1 MRIGLGCCQTVFG
14 LTPDQRDKVKKALTF
29 DNPAYKS
36 AKKYGRSRYISI
48 PKTLEYYEEFSE
60 RSSDGERKKVLRL
73 PVGVDVFSLTKQA
86 RSDPRNTIL
95 DTRASVPV
103 KYPEFALTLRED
115 QQRAED
121 AYLSQCGDYGA
132 KCLIQLPTGK
142 GKSILALHIAMRLSQ
157 KTLILVHKD
166 DLVVG
171 WKKDIEQ
178 CFPGMKVGLIKAK
191 SRTIGTQITIA
202 TVQTLSRMS
211 AEELSH
217 YTAQFGFVVQDE
229 CHHIGLNIF
238 NVIGQFCSRYKLG
251 LTATPKRGDGL
262 TFVFDLFLGGLCYKH
277 EITEDDEDIS
287 QVRVRYIDSPYRY
300 KPFVFNGQIFNY
312 YDFDPKDLPDK
323 IQFVEEMSG
332 DQRPRIPFLDLDR
345 IMVSAEQTIDKVCE
359 HIIAEFVLGHSV
371 LVMFT
376 QKEHIRLYYDYLLPA
391 LGEEHL
397 MCYYGD
403 SKESSQDLME
413 RAENNRKLV
422 TLATYAKTTEGTNVK
437 QWEVLFMVSSSNN
450 AKNIEQATGRIRR
463 RKEGKIDPV
472 RVYVVRYPLCYTL
485 RGHANTYRKT
495 FRELKYNVDDEE
507 KPRGRKAIFSRGYH

>member
-1 MRIGLGCCQTVFG
+1 MRIVLSSGQEVFG
-14 LTPDQRDKVKKALTF
+14 LTSDQREKVKKSLTF

-48 PKTLEYYEEFSE
+48 PKTLEYYEEYSQ
-60 RSSDGERKKVLRL
+60 RSSDGERKKVLRV
-73 PVGVDVFSLTKQA
+73 PVGVDLFSITKQA
-86 RSDPRNTIL
+86 RSDPNNVL
-95 DTRASVPV
+95 VDTRASIPV

-121 AYLSQCGDYGA
+121 AYLSQCGAYGA
-132 KCLIQLPTGK
+132 QCLIQLPTGK
-142 GKSILALHIAMRLSQ
+142 GKSILAVHIASRLSQ

-166 DLVVG
+166 DLVTG
-171 WKKDIEQ
+171 WQKDIDL

-191 SRTIGTQITIA
+191 SRTVGEQITIA

-211 AEELSH
+211 QEELSQ
-217 YTAQFGFVVQDE
+217 YVNQFGFIVQDE

-238 NVIGQFCSRYKLG
+238 NIIGQFNSRYKLG
-251 LTATPKRGDGL
+251 LTATPKRTDGL

-277 EITEDDEDIS
+277 EVTEDDEDIS
-287 QVRVRYIDSPYRY
+287 QVKVRYIDSPFRF
-300 KPFVFNGQIFNY
+300 KPFVFNGQVFNY
-312 YDFDPKDLPDK
+312 YDYDPKDLPDN
-323 IQFVEEMSG
+323 IQFVEELVG

-345 IMVSAEQTIDKVCE
+345 VAVSAEETIEKVCD
-359 HIIAEFVLGHSV
+359 HIVSEFTLGHSV

-376 QKEHIRLYYDYLLPA
+376 QKEHIRLYYDHLLPA

-403 SKESSQDLME
+403 AKESSNILME

-437 QWEVLFMVSSSNN
+437 QWEVLYMVSSCNN

-463 RKEGKIDPV
+463 RKEGKLDPV
-472 RVYVVRYPLCYTL
+472 RVYVVRYPQCYSL

-495 FRELKYNVDDEE
+495 FKELKYIVPDEE
-507 KPRGRKAIFSRGYH
+507 QPRGRKSMFSRGYR